1 MKKRFI
7 ATILATVISV
17 ATFTGCGS
25 ADTKEIIE
33 VKNGFL
39 DISVEEF
46 EKDFNAQL
54 DGEYITAQLQKGVA
68 DDKYSYYSC
77 NLEKGIQLSLLAT
90 PDATML
96 YTADL
101 SCDLL
106 AEDDAASNLGYYYAK
121 LMYTV
126 APDITSDEIKSIAD
140 ELDMSLPVPG
150 DNNVTMRNN
159 LIYSLNVEDD
169 LTIHLSVVA
178 HKQ

>member
-7 ATILATVISV
+7 ATILVTVISV

-39 DISVEEF
+39 DISVEDF

-54 DGEYITAQLQKGVA
+54 DSEYIKAHLQKGVA

-77 NLEKGIQLSLLAT
+77 NLENGIQLALLAA
-90 PDATML
+90 PDATMI

-101 SCDLL
+101 SCYLL

-126 APDITSDEIKSIAD
+126 APDITSDEINVIAD
-140 ELDMSLPVPG
+140 ELDMSLPLPG
-150 DNNVTMRNN
+150 ANNVTSRDD
-159 LIYSLNVEDD
+159 LIYSLKVDDD
-169 LTIHLSVVA
+169 LNIHLSVVA